1 MSAFV
6 EAIATRSSL
15 TMVQVQT
22 LMLSMAVSR
31 GEMTPKEALARR
43 KGVPISPGT
52 YYRILSQAKMNLKR
66 ALFGILLGVQLGLIR
81 QEELERFF
89 STGARI
95 PTEVDDVKASD
106 VMQLLDVL
114 VEKLVML

>member
-1 MSAFV
+1 MSLFV
-6 EAIATRSSL
+6 EAIAGRSSL
-15 TMVQVQT
+15 TMPQVQT
-22 LMLSMAVSR
+22 LMLHRAVSR
-31 GEMTPKEALARR
+31 GEMSLKEAFAKR
-43 KGVPISPGT
+43 KGIPISPGT
-52 YYRILSQAKMNLKR
+52 YYRILSQARTNLKR
-66 ALFGILLGVQLGLIR
+66 ALFGVLVGVQLGLIH

-95 PTEVDDVKASD
+95 PMQVDDVKASD